1 MAQPLDYI
9 KTARRLLGRA
19 QSRRPRQSDLKRAL
33 STAYYAMFHAL
44 CRTCADCLIGGTGSA
59 RSEEAWR
66 QAYRSVEHGFSKKQ
80 CKNQQVVAK
89 FPKEIEDFAS
99 QFKTLQEKRH
109 AADYDPVSRFTRLDV
124 ETWINTAE
132 LSIRALN
139 RAPLPDR
146 RAFAAWTTMKS
157 RTD

>member
-9 KTARRLLGRA
+9 KTARKLMRSSA
-19 QSRRPRQSDLKRAL
+19 SRRPRQSDLKRAL
-33 STAYYAMFHAL
+33 STAYYAMFHTL
-44 CRTCADCLIGGTGSA
+44 CRNCADCLIGGASSA
-59 RSEEAWR
+59 RSDEAWR

-80 CKNQQVVAK
+80 CKNQDVMAK

-109 AADYDPVSRFTRLDV
+109 AADYDPASRFTRLDV
-124 ETWINTAE
+124 GTWVDAAE
-132 LSIRALN
+132 VSIRRFK
-139 RAPLPDR
+139 RAPIADR
-146 RAFAAWTTMKS
+146 RAFAAWTTMKN